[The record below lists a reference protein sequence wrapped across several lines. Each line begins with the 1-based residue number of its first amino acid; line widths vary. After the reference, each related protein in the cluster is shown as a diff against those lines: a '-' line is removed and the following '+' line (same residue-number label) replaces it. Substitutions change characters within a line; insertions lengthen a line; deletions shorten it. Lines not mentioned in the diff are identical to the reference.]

1 MTSQLT
7 MPFQPGLGLA
17 ANRNLVPGTG
27 AKPSGRP
34 PAPVAVHS
42 GISSLSVRARQ
53 TLVTGYA

>member
-1 MTSQLT
+1 

-17 ANRNLVPGTG
+17 TNRNLVPGTG

-42 GISSLSVRARQ
+42 GTRSLSVRARQ